1 VFHSSLQL
9 VFKIFL
15 LNYIF
20 GESGCGCVQN
30 AHVSSCKVS
39 VIGEQFSKKLNLP
52 NNIL

>member
-15 LNYIF
+15 LNYIHS
-20 GESGCGCVQN
+20 ESGCRCVQN

-39 VIGEQFSKKLNLP
+39 VVIEQFSQKLNLP